1 MMRWCRRLCACVLFG
16 WCVGVMA
23 SLPVTAQTASEQMS
37 EYLMFSD
44 FQAGIISPQQ
54 IEPDIFEKLVF
65 IDTRQGE
72 AFAQNTIPGAIHI
85 EWREVLERQDEIP
98 TDRKV
103 VLFCNT
109 GVLSAQAMFALRVN
123 GFENVLVLQ
132 SGFDGWLKH
141 HNSNSE

>member
-1 MMRWCRRLCACVLFG
+1 MMRGCRRLCAGVLLG
-16 WCVGVMA
+16 LCVGEMA
-23 SLPVTAQTASEQMS
+23 SLPVTAQTVSEQMS

-44 FQAGIISPQQ
+44 FQVGIISPQQ

>member
-1 MMRWCRRLCACVLFG
+1 MMRWCRRLCACALLG